1 MVLPAGRTNEI
12 ATNREELGYGMEE
25 DEKSKAEERT
35 DLSLS
40 DWGSPCLLGGGV
52 RGEGVTSRKWTDR
65 HRGEGRERRCAERR
79 DKKPGAK
86 THWRE
91 HNNNNN
97 TNNNNNN
104 IKTNRK
110 QQHDKQIKS
119 SMIQRKR
126 EINHS
131 SEEKHQEQPV
141 LLKNKP

>member
-1 MVLPAGRTNEI
+1 MSRCSINQSLSFVVLPAGRTNEI
-12 ATNREELGYGMEE
+12 ATNREGLGYGMEE

-86 THWRE
+86 THGRE
-91 HNNNNN
+91 HNNNNI
-97 TNNNNNN
+97 TTTLKQIGNNN
-104 IKTNRK
+104 TTSR
-110 QQHDKQIKS
+110 
-119 SMIQRKR
+119 
-126 EINHS
+126 
-131 SEEKHQEQPV
+131 
-141 LLKNKP
+141 